1 MEPVQP
7 ARHDVLHTCLQR
19 ISAAEELLS
28 NMRHAEEIIAGV
40 RETLHALCGQ
50 SQLKLAD
57 TRQVPPDFQPETLD
71 SDSAPPPCPNGPPHP
86 PVKVSA
92 TAPIS
97 VPTALPLK
105 AQVRMDQVVLEALRE
120 DNKRKVNARMA
131 AITRAETATGIPSKA
146 VSTGSVFSLSRE
158 PSRPAVVP
166 EMQSWDWA
174 WTPIWPGGRI
184 HLPILN
190 PDSQIRLAWD
200 VAGLAFICYETYALP
215 VYLAFDFQF
224 VGVFFALAAALDA
237 YFILDIFMSYITA
250 IRTPSGSLIA
260 EPKQIAK
267 IYSRRWLFLD

>member
-1 MEPVQP
+1 DAVENAKEVCDF
-7 ARHDVLHTCLQR
+7 RY
-19 ISAAEELLS
+19 AEIEGDQGLGAPERKKLLTLPLTRTKELLS

-120 DNKRKVNARMA
+120 DNKRK
-131 AITRAETATGIPSKA
+131 
-146 VSTGSVFSLSRE
+146 
-158 PSRPAVVP
+158 
-166 EMQSWDWA
+166 
-174 WTPIWPGGRI
+174 
-184 HLPILN
+184 
-190 PDSQIRLAWD
+190 
-200 VAGLAFICYETYALP
+200 
-215 VYLAFDFQF
+215 
-224 VGVFFALAAALDA
+224 
-237 YFILDIFMSYITA
+237 
-250 IRTPSGSLIA
+250 
-260 EPKQIAK
+260 
-267 IYSRRWLFLD
+267 